1 MLRRTF
7 TALALAAC
15 TTASA
20 LAQDFPN
27 RHVTLVM
34 PFSAGGPGDTL
45 ARILG
50 QGMTKVLGKQVII
63 ENAAGAGSTIGAAK
77 AASAKPDGHTV
88 LMNHISHATNPALY
102 RNLRYN
108 TEADFEPIGL
118 VADLPSAFVARKD
131 FPANN
136 FAEFLAY
143 VKANKD
149 KLNYGHAGTGSASH
163 LCGLLFFSTIQ
174 TQVTTVPYKG
184 TGPAMNDLMG
194 GQIDFMCDQIVNV
207 MSPIKGGKIKPYAV
221 TSPARAEA
229 LPNLPSAAE
238 AGLPGFEVNIWYA
251 MFAPKGTPKPVID
264 KLVAALNEALKD
276 PEVKSRFADLGA
288 VAASPDRANPEFLR
302 SFVKSEIERWGAV
315 IRAAGVYAE

>member
-15 TTASA
+15 AATSA
-20 LAQDFPN
+20 LAQEFPN
-27 RHVTLVM
+27 RHITLIM

-149 KLNYGHAGTGSASH
+149 KLN
-163 LCGLLFFSTIQ
+163 
-174 TQVTTVPYKG
+174 
-184 TGPAMNDLMG
+184 
-194 GQIDFMCDQIVNV
+194 
-207 MSPIKGGKIKPYAV
+207 
-221 TSPARAEA
+221 
-229 LPNLPSAAE
+229 
-238 AGLPGFEVNIWYA
+238 
-251 MFAPKGTPKPVID
+251 
-264 KLVAALNEALKD
+264 
-276 PEVKSRFADLGA
+276 
-288 VAASPDRANPEFLR
+288 
-302 SFVKSEIERWGAV
+302 
-315 IRAAGVYAE
+315 

>member
-1 MLRRTF
+1 MLRRTL

-15 TTASA
+15 AATSA
-20 LAQDFPN
+20 LAQEFPN
-27 RHVTLVM
+27 RHVTLIM

-50 QGMTKVLGKQVII
+50 QGMTKVLGKQVIV

-88 LMNHISHATNPALY
+88 LMIHISHATNPSLY

-131 FPANN
+131 FPANS

-149 KLNYGHAGTGSASH
+149 KLNYGHAGIGSASH
-163 LCGLLFFSTIQ
+163 LCGLLFFSTVQIQ
-174 TQVTTVPYKG
+174 TTTVPYKG

-194 GQIDFMCDQIVNV
+194 DQIVNV
-207 MSPIKGGKIKPYAV
+207 VSPIKAGKIRSYAV
-221 TSPARAEA
+221 TSTTRAEA
-229 LPNLPSAAE
+229 LPNLPTAAE
-238 AGLPGFEVNIWYA
+238 AGLPSFEVNIWYA

-288 VAASPDRANPEFLR
+288 VAAGPDRANPDFLR
-302 SFVKSEIERWGAV
+302 AFVKSEIERWGAV
-315 IRAAGVYAE
+315 IQAAGVYAE

>member
-1 MLRRTF
+1 MTRRMQHASENFDSLGSCRLRCHER
-7 TALALAAC
+7 ARAGVPQPA
-15 TTASA
+15 
-20 LAQDFPN
+20 
-27 RHVTLVM
+27 RHAHHAFLGRRARRH
-34 PFSAGGPGDTL
+34 PGPHPRPGDD
-45 ARILG
+45 
-50 QGMTKVLGKQVII
+50 Q
-63 ENAAGAGSTIGAAK
+63 GAGQAGHHRERGRGRQHNGAAK

-108 TEADFEPIGL
+108 TEADFEPVGL

-131 FPANN
+131 FPANS

-149 KLNYGHAGTGSASH
+149 KLNYGHAGIGSASH

-194 GQIDFMCDQIVNV
+194 GQIDLMCDQIVNV
-207 MSPIKGGKIKPYAV
+207 VSPIKGGKIKSYAV
-221 TSPARAEA
+221 TSPTRAEA
-229 LPNLPSAAE
+229 LPNLPTVAE

-251 MFAPKGTPKPVID
+251 PCSRPK
-264 KLVAALNEALKD
+264 AHR
-276 PEVKSRFADLGA
+276 SR
-288 VAASPDRANPEFLR
+288 
-302 SFVKSEIERWGAV
+302 
-315 IRAAGVYAE
+315 